1 MKPTTITLIDQPRQ
15 FEIDE
20 LFFSTTNSKGI
31 IETGNDVFV
40 RLSGYSRKE
49 LIAQPHSIIRHPHM
63 PRAAFELVWSALLA
77 GRPVAAYVKNLAKDG
92 RYYWVLAFIAP
103 IPGGFLSVRTRPC
116 SKVFPL
122 VMRVYEAMV
131 TLENAEL
138 AAGRSPKQAMEA
150 STALLGQRLR
160 ELGYDDYEDFVAR
173 AVVPAETTARREAL
187 SSHEHVLAVAE
198 QNDART
204 ALPEALSGPWRTV
217 RAGLFA
223 VREANHSFG
232 AVLERAFNAIT
243 GTRRML
249 SEFVGIQLSAVNVSL
264 RAARLGR
271 HGKATMAI
279 AEFLAQATDKLHE
292 EMDALCK
299 SLDEGRVALGGLVLE
314 LGWSSLEVEMVL
326 EAIDECLAAQQQR
339 GPSDELAVH
348 FLGLERLHEGLTGT
362 IGRLGE
368 RGRAFRSSLT
378 KAMRRADWVRQH
390 ALSLEAAYTGGR
402 VESARLPAESQLGE
416 LLEELGRRLGS
427 AREAVEET
435 QRAAGDLATVET
447 ITHQAQDALQ
457 STGIA
462 LKGLLDALRNV
473 SARAA

>member
-1 MKPTTITLIDQPRQ
+1 MKPTTIALIDQPRQ

-20 LFFSTTNSKGI
+20 LFFSTTNPKGI
-31 IETGNDVFV
+31 IETGNDIFV
-40 RLSGYSRKE
+40 RLSGYTRKE
-49 LIAQPHSIIRHPHM
+49 LLAQPHSIIRHPHM
-63 PRAAFELVWSALLA
+63 PRAAFQLVWNALLA

-103 IPGGFLSVRTRPC
+103 IKGGFLSVRTKPC
-116 SKVFPL
+116 SKVFPI
-122 VMRVYEAMV
+122 VMGVYDAMV

-138 AAGRSPKQAMEA
+138 AAGKSPTLAMEA
-150 STALLGQRLR
+150 STALLGQKLG

-173 AVVPAETTARREAL
+173 AVVPAESKARRDAL

-198 QNDART
+198 QNEARNS
-204 ALPEALSGPWRTV
+204 LPEELSGPWRKV
-217 RAGLFA
+217 RSGLFQL
-223 VREANHSFG
+223 REANNSFG
-232 AVLERAFNAIT
+232 SVLERAFNAIT

-279 AEFLAQATDKLHE
+279 AEFLSQATDKLRE

-314 LGWSSLEVEMVL
+314 MGWSSLEVEMVL
-326 EAIDECLAAQQQR
+326 EAINECLDAQKQR
-339 GPSDELAVH
+339 ASSEELAVH
-348 FLGLERLHEGLTGT
+348 YLGLERLLEGLTGT
-362 IGRLGE
+362 IGRMSE
-368 RGRAFRSSLT
+368 RAHAFRGSLT
-378 KAMRRADWVRQH
+378 QAVRRSDWVRQH

-402 VESARLPAESQLGE
+402 VESARLPAESQLSE
-416 LLEELGRRLGS
+416 LLEDLGKRLSS
-427 AREAVEET
+427 ARDAVEAT
-435 QRAAGDLATVET
+435 QTAAGDLTTVET

-457 STGIA
+457 STGLA
-462 LKGLLDALRNV
+462 LKGLLGALK
-473 SARAA
+473 SGQAQAA